1 MSGFFWRGQ
10 DGMCAWGRWGDV
22 DGISSKSGAYV
33 CLLDFARNVN
43 ID

>member
-10 DGMCAWGRWGDV
+10 DGICAWGRGDV